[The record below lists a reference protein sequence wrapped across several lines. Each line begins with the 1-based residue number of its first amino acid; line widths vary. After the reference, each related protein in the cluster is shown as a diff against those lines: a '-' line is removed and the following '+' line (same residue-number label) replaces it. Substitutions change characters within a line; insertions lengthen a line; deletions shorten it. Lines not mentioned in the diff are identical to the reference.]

1 MRKMSTARLASWD
14 EMIQDIDNALVRIKE
29 KFLVAFAEG
38 QAEPDGRELIKQ
50 ALFKTIW
57 QKFAIAPSE
66 FYELSDVDDY
76 YRKIQRE
83 LLSYISDFSR
93 RGDVKTL
100 VGTLSLA
107 DPITNAKITMLRKI
121 CDLYYAFARNR
132 FILSKLKNTMTAE
145 VCETDIFVIEQESL
159 VNESLL
165 SELKVN
171 SHLLR
176 TISPL
181 MHLNEQIISCI
192 HDKGYGITAPHKSS
206 NLLRAHDDGAL
217 FHSVIAQLDAL
228 PTAKELYDLMTGT
241 AEGSKADRS
250 QLLNQHIISL
260 REARELLIVIRDDLL
275 QASEKHFSDL
285 DNEYNALLQIKNKII
300 KRDEFDVLFK
310 LLFALKN
317 SQELSDE
324 TMKPDFPV
332 LQLAAREAV
341 IACGEQSPTDNL
353 FPFAKIGWN
362 AASDTIKQEVNN
374 IIKQT
379 RVINAV
385 FGEYRETYMAAIARV
400 NKNPQVFKDLD
411 KLIKGWGLVN
421 ARLRQTIDVVCD
433 VLGRAEVSVSS
444 SQQTTSQYLRGFLKR
459 NAWFIAGGVLALS
472 GAGAAVAFTVMTPIA
487 AAGLIPC
494 GAVLG
499 GAGGAGIGIIKDHVK
514 PPAVAAGASPLVLS
528 VDHQRFDT
536 AAMLRE
542 LFVEDSQ
549 ISTTVAPVVIHKP
562 KVAFSGSLTELD
574 AQNDDLAWPEPP
586 SYPARAVS
594 MVPTLWK
601 AIPSFPEAPSLPAL
615 PIPSLPSLPFTS
627 GSGGKK

>member
-1 MRKMSTARLASWD
+1 MSTARFASWD

-57 QKFAIAPSE
+57 QKLAIAPSE
-66 FYELSDVDDY
+66 FYELSDVDEHY
-76 YRKIQRE
+76 QKIQRE

-93 RGDVKTL
+93 RGDVRTL
-100 VGTLSLA
+100 VGTLGLA
-107 DPITNAKITMLRKI
+107 DPITDAKITMLRKI
-121 CDLYYAFARNR
+121 CNLYYAFARNR

-145 VCETDIFVIEQESL
+145 VCETAIFVMDQESL

-165 SELKVN
+165 SGLKVN
-171 SHLLR
+171 SHLSR

-181 MHLNEQIISCI
+181 MHLNEQIIACI

-206 NLLRAHDDGAL
+206 NLMRSHDDGAL
-217 FHSVIAQLDAL
+217 FNSVIAQLQAL
-228 PTAKELYDLMTGT
+228 PTSKELYDLMMAKTV
-241 AEGSKADRS
+241 GSHADRNV
-250 QLLNQHIISL
+250 LLNQHIISL
-260 REARELLIVIRDDLL
+260 REARELLIVIRDDVLV
-275 QASEKHFSDL
+275 ASEQHLSDL
-285 DNEYNALLQIKNKII
+285 DNEYHALLQIKNKII
-300 KRDEFDVLFK
+300 KRDGFDLLFK

-324 TMKPDFPV
+324 TMKLDFPV

-362 AASDTIKQEVNN
+362 AASDAIKHEVNN

-385 FGEYRETYMAAIARV
+385 FDGYRQTYMAAIARV

-421 ARLRQTIDVVCD
+421 TRLRQTIDVVCD
-433 VLGRAEVSVSS
+433 VLGRAEVSVSN
-444 SQQTTSQYLRGFLKR
+444 SQQTTSQYLRGFFKR
-459 NAWFIAGGVLALS
+459 NAFFIAGGVLVLS
-472 GAGAAVAFTVMTPIA
+472 GVGAAVAFTAMTPIA

-494 GAVLG
+494 GAALG
-499 GAGGAGIGIIKDHVK
+499 GAGGAGIGILKDHIK
-514 PPAVAAGASPLVLS
+514 PPAVAAGASPLLLS
-528 VDHQRFDT
+528 ADHQHFDT

-542 LFVEDSQ
+542 LFVDDSQ
-549 ISTTVAPVVIHKP
+549 ISTTVAPVVLHKP
-562 KVAFSGSLTELD
+562 KAAFSGSLLELD
-574 AQNDDLAWPEPP
+574 AQNDDLSWPEQP
-586 SYPARAVS
+586 SYPARAMS

-601 AIPSFPEAPSLPAL
+601 AIPSLPEAAL